1 MDAGVSIFPERVFS
15 LPGDPELAGA
25 VFSSDGKAIFA
36 LTREVTFHFGI
47 LLDQSM
53 PIWLGVICLP
63 LAIIAC
69 FRMFAVLRTPR
80 EVSKRYCPA
89 CNYCVTHEGGTLPTC
104 SECGLDLAK
113 RKPIVGKSSN
123 RRVLTIAFTSF
134 FPTVLVWV
142 VATKLSMTLGMF
154 RLLDWHSAAL
164 GQRLDNPNN
173 VDWWNWGLTLRQS
186 LYRCDIAT
194 GEVVRIRDYDGATFC
209 EIGTNPVTGDVY
221 LQVGRDQLTLV
232 DPQTGR
238 MRARVRSADEVAIP
252 NRESPLAIDHDP
264 VTGTVFTS
272 WQAWSPATLRSIL
285 ASWNPQSEEL
295 QVIADN
301 LPTEGDPANT
311 SSRRFITKGD
321 ATRRFV
327 LALPSFTEVNPGKQ
341 YPLHVYTQAQV
352 LSQFQRT
359 HMLDLGGNMSPHQAG
374 VISLRDNLL
383 ILATANRRLGG
394 EAEELRAFDLDALTR
409 GEVQVRWNISV
420 ARSPHELLVLSP
432 DETML
437 YALANNGIAE
447 IALAERGIRRLLSPA
462 DRHFYPTSLI
472 ASSTHVLARSMRP
485 LDSLPH
491 SPQVPRSTDDIF
503 VWRVR

>member
-1 MDAGVSIFPERVFS
+1 MYAGVSIFPERVFS
-15 LPGDPELAGA
+15 LPGDPDLAGA

-47 LLDQSM
+47 LLDQSLHV
-53 PIWLGVICLP
+53 WLGVICLP

-69 FRMFAVLRTPR
+69 LRMFAVVRTPR
-80 EVSKRYCPA
+80 EVGKRYCPA
-89 CNYCVTHEGGTLPTC
+89 CNYCVTHDGGTLPTC
-104 SECGLDLAK
+104 SECGVDLAK

-123 RRVLTIAFTSF
+123 RRVLTIAFTF
-134 FPTVLVWV
+134 LFPTVLVWV
-142 VATKLSMTLGMF
+142 VATKLSMTSGIF
-154 RLLDWHSAAL
+154 RHLDWHSTAL
-164 GQRLDNPNN
+164 GQRLDPNKS
-173 VDWWNWGLTLRQS
+173 DWWRWGLTLRQS
-186 LYRCDIAT
+186 LYRCDITT
-194 GEVVRIRDYDGATFC
+194 GEVVLIKDFDGATFC
-209 EIGTNPVTGDVY
+209 EIGTNPVTGDIY
-221 LQVGRDQLTLV
+221 LQAGRDQITLV
-232 DPQTGR
+232 DPKTGR
-238 MRARVRSADEVAIP
+238 MRARVPSADEVTIA

-272 WQAWSPATLRSIL
+272 WQAWSPAMLRSIL
-285 ASWNPQSEEL
+285 ASWNPQSEKL

-311 SSRRFITKGD
+311 SPRRFITKGD

-327 LALPSFTEVNPGKQ
+327 LALPSFTEVDQGKQ
-341 YPLHVYTQAQV
+341 YPVHVYTRAHA

-359 HMLDLGGNMSPHQAG
+359 HMVDLGGNMSPQQAG
-374 VISLRDNLL
+374 VISLRDNVLV
-383 ILATANRRLGG
+383 LATGNRRLGG

-420 ARSPHELLVLSP
+420 ARSPHELLALSP

-437 YALANNGIAE
+437 YAGTKSGIAE
-447 IALAERGIRRLLSPA
+447 IALAERGIQRLLSPA

-472 ASSTHVLARSMRP
+472 ASPTHVLARSLRSVDP
-485 LDSLPH
+485 LPH
-491 SPQVPRSTDDIF
+491 SPQQPRSTDDIF